1 MNLVQILSIAIPSLI
16 SIVGFWL
23 SIYNIKNSSK
33 EDYKSYVSKLVFEKR
48 LEYFD
53 KLSQPLSELTVE
65 ITECTDSL
73 KIGIKVTFEMSKL
86 KKEGKEVK
94 FHPENLDKE
103 LILSDF
109 KKVEKL
115 HHQINSLLVRY
126 YSYLPEEL
134 IKEKEFVY
142 QPLSQYIKLVRGEF
156 NKVLNGKLTEKEQL
170 KKIGDYSARIL
181 IAIFQQESLI
191 REEFEKYAIIK

>member
-1 MNLVQILSIAIPSLI
+1 VN
-16 SIVGFWL
+16 
-23 SIYNIKNSSK
+23 
-33 EDYKSYVSKLVFEKR
+33 
-48 LEYFD
+48 
-53 KLSQPLSELTVE
+53 
-65 ITECTDSL
+65 
-73 KIGIKVTFEMSKL
+73 
-86 KKEGKEVK
+86 

-156 NKVLNGKLTEKEQL
+156 NKVLNGKLIEKEQL